1 MERQE
6 PAGVGFVGLGNMGWP
21 MARHLRQGGVD
32 LALFDARGEQAAR
45 FADEHGGWV
54 VSNLPALA
62 RASEVVITMLP
73 DGREVRAVALGTPAA
88 PGLVEGWR
96 EGAIL
101 VDMSSSDPG
110 IYPEI
115 EAALAARG
123 GRLVDA
129 PVSGAVTGAEAGTLT
144 IMAGGEGAAIDQAAP
159 LFGLMGQRLFR
170 TGALGSGQAMKALN
184 NLASA
189 GAFLLTLEV
198 LLIGQRSGLDPQ
210 LMTEILNVSTGR
222 NNSTDK
228 KIIPHVL
235 SRRFDSGFALALM
248 AKDLTTALALA
259 ERTGTPTVLGAPT
272 LEAARAALA
281 ALGPGADHTALCRWL
296 EDRVGEEL
304 RPAPR
309 PEVQGAACD

>member
-1 MERQE
+1 MTRQE
-6 PAGVGFVGLGNMGWP
+6 PARVGFVGLGNMGWP

-32 LALFDARGEQAAR
+32 LVLFDARVEHAAR
-45 FADEHGGWV
+45 FAEQHGGRAAPD
-54 VSNLPALA
+54 LAALA

-73 DGREVRAVALGTPAA
+73 DGRVVREVALGAPAR

-96 EGAIL
+96 AGGIL
-101 VDMSSSDPG
+101 VDMGSSDPG

-115 EAALAARG
+115 EAALAACG

-144 IMAGGEGAAIDQAAP
+144 IMAGGEAAAIDRAAP

-198 LLIGQRSGLDPQ
+198 LLIGQRFGLDPQ
-210 LMTEILNVSTGR
+210 LMTDILNVSTGR

-272 LEAARAALA
+272 LEAARAALV
-281 ALGPGADHTALCRWL
+281 ALGPGADHTALARWL

-309 PEVQGAACD
+309 PRVPGAAGD

>member
-1 MERQE
+1 MAARKW
-6 PAGVGFVGLGNMGWP
+6 PRVGFVGLGNMGWP
-21 MARHLRQGGVD
+21 MARHLHQGGVD
-32 LALFDARGEQAAR
+32 LVLFDARAEQAAR
-45 FADEHGGWV
+45 FAREHGGRV
-54 VSNLPALA
+54 AADLAEVA
-62 RASEVVITMLP
+62 RASEIVITMLP
-73 DGREVRAVALGTPAA
+73 DGKVVRAVALGA
-88 PGLVEGWR
+88 PGTPGLIEGWR
-96 EGAIL
+96 QGGIL
-101 VDMSSSDPG
+101 VDMSSSDPAV
-110 IYPEI
+110 YAEI
-115 EAALAARG
+115 EPALAARG
-123 GRLVDA
+123 GRLIDA

-144 IMAGGEGAAIDQAAP
+144 IMAGGDHGAIERAAP

-259 ERTGTPTVLGAPT
+259 ERTATPTLLGAPT
-272 LEAARAALA
+272 LEAARQALA
-281 ALGPGADHTALCRWL
+281 ALGGSADHTALARWL

-304 RPAPR
+304 RPAPQAR
-309 PEVQGAACD
+309 APGAAAG